1 MRGARTHAAVVRR
14 FVDAITSGDGAAL
27 DEVLTPDFVAHA
39 PSEIAHAAERQDRAR
54 LRAEVERMADTL
66 PDMQAAIHDL
76 VVDGDRV
83 AVRWSATGTHE
94 GPLMDIPATG
104 RRLTIRGMNV
114 VRVVNGRIAEDWVQ
128 WDVLDLLR
136 QLGRDPLAGP

>member
-1 MRGARTHAAVVRR
+1 MRGARTRAAVVRR

-27 DEVLTPDFVAHA
+27 DDVLTPDFVAHA
-39 PSEIAHAAERQDRAR
+39 PSEIAHAAEQQDRAR
-54 LRAEVERMADTL
+54 VRAEVERMADTL
-66 PDMQAAIHDL
+66 PDMRADIHDL

-94 GPLMDIPATG
+94 GTLMDIPPTG

-114 VRVVNGRIAEDWVQ
+114 VRVVDGRIAEDWVQ